1 VFNRPQLSVDNL
13 RVDEAGKIRLPMIES
28 DVEAGCRSEHELSK
42 IVEQLYKEYLV
53 EPRAIVH
60 VREYASQNVNVLGAI
75 QRPGSFQLKRRL
87 RLADL
92 LTYAGGLSATA
103 GDTIRIARDPSRAG
117 CDSGTGDTQEELITV
132 SASALMN
139 AAAGANLYITP
150 GDFVHVMEAGRVY
163 IVGNVP
169 RPTPLPLSEPTTLTR
184 AIALAGGRLPG
195 SKIDVRIIRQ
205 SNEGPSKLQVLSFN
219 IRQIERNRVEDP
231 LLKAGDIVDVGHSAT
246 KAILRASLEALVAT
260 APIYLLTLIP

>member
-1 VFNRPQLSVDNL
+1 
-13 RVDEAGKIRLPMIES
+13 
-28 DVEAGCRSEHELSK
+28 
-42 IVEQLYKEYLV
+42 
-53 EPRAIVH
+53 
-60 VREYASQNVNVLGAI
+60 
-75 QRPGSFQLKRRL
+75 
-87 RLADL
+87 
-92 LTYAGGLSATA
+92 
-103 GDTIRIARDPSRAG
+103 
-117 CDSGTGDTQEELITV
+117 
-132 SASALMN
+132 
-139 AAAGANLYITP
+139 
-150 GDFVHVMEAGRVY
+150 MEAGRVY